1 MEADERGGE
10 GQITEELLAYTQLV
24 TPREMGSHWKG
35 FLWRSQLQL
44 SITYRVKF
52 PNFKYT
58 V

>member
-24 TPREMGSHWKG
+24 TPREMGSHWKD

-58 V
+58 I